1 MQTAETQPLP
11 VLLSLVEPETLEDL
25 ARRVLLT
32 HRIVQQASGPMTDRV
47 LESPELMQ
55 QIMRRVV
62 ETECRRLLEADIQ
75 TRHQAMKRS
84 TGGGPLGS
92 RSSDMTEWA
101 GAVQNALL
109 DGFTL
114 PGGKRLGDA
123 SRDDL
128 SLAMGVF
135 QTTATDA
142 TIKYRWLQL
151 VQQSLRPGHTVRQ
164 SLSEARVAELKEE
177 AKRGD
182 A

>member
-11 VLLSLVEPETLEDL
+11 ALLSLVEPETLEDL

-114 PGGKRLGDA
+114 PGGKLLGDA
-123 SRDDL
+123 DRRDL
-128 SLAMGVF
+128 GAAMSAYAT
-135 QTTATDA
+135 QATDA
-142 TIKYRWLQL
+142 TIKHRWLQL
-151 VQQSLRPGHTVRQ
+151 VQQSVPDGKTVRQ
-164 SLSEARVAELKEE
+164 VLTDERVAELRDL
-177 AKRGD
+177 ARRND